1 MPKLKD
7 ETNRLR
13 PIPLAFPLG
22 SKLIIHSLP
31 DTFLEGGLMVYYSSH
46 HRAYRAREDTMSDNL
61 RRYRAIRDAIKQ
73 LYPTEPRGNTARHVN
88 TLAMLISG
96 IVGP

>member
-1 MPKLKD
+1 
-7 ETNRLR
+7 
-13 PIPLAFPLG
+13 
-22 SKLIIHSLP
+22 
-31 DTFLEGGLMVYYSSH
+31 
-46 HRAYRAREDTMSDNL
+46 MSDNL